1 MTSPSSRLRQ
11 SCNEQKLVWGNRV
24 AVVVAFSQT
33 LFLCSHGYVVP
44 PTPLSVSPS
53 PHTPSASASTATSVT
68 TAFLAKKTVAL
79 SVSTSA
85 SPDFDA
91 FADSLEIDDSQA
103 QSASA
108 ATSTKERPSSS
119 TSSSP
124 SSKTTKSLRNEAGS
138 NKPWQAKL
146 EELLDPTTNIA
157 DRQILLSEL
166 LNSNDEIRDSVLDA
180 LSNRKVRTARRSEEG
195 SIFFWWWGCGSF
207 EIADFV
213 QHCFSRVVRFSI
225 NLIACVFFFLP
236 SFIPSLILTN
246 NNKKSFS
253 WIRC

>member
-1 MTSPSSRLRQ
+1 MTSPKSRLRQ
-11 SCNEQKLVWGNRV
+11 SCNQQKLVWGNRV
-24 AVVVAFSQT
+24 AVVLAFSQT

-44 PTPLSVSPS
+44 PTSHPS
-53 PHTPSASASTATSVT
+53 SASAAASAT

-108 ATSTKERPSSS
+108 GASTKERPSTS
-119 TSSSP
+119 TSSS
-124 SSKTTKSLRNEAGS
+124 SSSRTTKSIRNEAGS

-157 DRQILLSEL
+157 DRQILMSEL

-180 LSNRKVRTARRSEEG
+180 LSNRNVRTAR
-195 SIFFWWWGCGSF
+195 I
-207 EIADFV
+207 
-213 QHCFSRVVRFSI
+213 
-225 NLIACVFFFLP
+225 
-236 SFIPSLILTN
+236 
-246 NNKKSFS
+246 
-253 WIRC
+253 